1 MPPCVRMSPS
11 STVMLPGPTC
21 FQPAR
26 SLPLKSGFQAGVCGC
41 AAANANRVET
51 AATASIVIQL
61 RGVMASCSSEKSS
74 QAKGT
79 AGLGPYNGKSKLQ
92 RLEIVV
98 TDFYVVSRSFGVVL

>member
-1 MPPCVRMSPS
+1 
-11 STVMLPGPTC
+11 MLPGPTC

-41 AAANANRVET
+41 AAANANRLET

-74 QAKGT
+74 QARG
-79 AGLGPYNGKSKLQ
+79 AAALRPYNGKSKLQ
-92 RLEIVV
+92 CVRIVV
-98 TDFYVVSRSFGVVL
+98 ADFYVVERRFRVVSFDYD